1 MYFQKH
7 CMGNPGMKDAAKDVL
22 HIAPSRDKM
31 PSKICS
37 GVAAMDIEPKGHSEA
52 KSHTYNTGM
61 PAVSPASSA
70 ITDTS
75 ETNKGGKAGGGPLR
89 HLFGGLASPAIMEP
103 MDSAGRGPEAA
114 QAEKAQAE
122 ASKAEDPKA
131 EVAAAEEQKSDDDIH
146 TTLVLAGVAAEEAEA
161 EEGEA
166 SECSTYRTD
175 EEEKWLSLPLHMKI
189 RQELAA
195 EQMSALRGSQRFKRK
210 FEGAEQRTKRQ
221 RIICA
226 LCGPEDDLGTC
237 MTCVI
242 VRERRQGG
250 VY

>member
-1 MYFQKH
+1 MFY
-7 CMGNPGMKDAAKDVL
+7 VSR
-22 HIAPSRDKM
+22 PSRDKM
-31 PSKICS
+31 PTKICS
-37 GVAAMDIEPKGHSEA
+37 GVAAMDMEPKGHSDA
-52 KSHTYNTGM
+52 KCHMYNTGI

-70 ITDTS
+70 ITDS
-75 ETNKGGKAGGGPLR
+75 PETNKGGKAGCGPLQQ
-89 HLFGGLASPAIMEP
+89 LFGGLASPAIMEP

-161 EEGEA
+161 AEA
-166 SECSTYRTD
+166 EAECSTYRID
-175 EEEKWLSLPLHMKI
+175 EEEKWLSLPLHANNQ
-189 RQELAA
+189 QELEAERRRQAA
-195 EQMSALRGSQRFKRK
+195 K
-210 FEGAEQRTKRQ
+210 QRTNRQ

-226 LCGPEDDLGTC
+226 LCGPEDGVGTC
-237 MTCVI
+237 MACVI